1 MIGKLEDVTYTS
13 KCCKAEIKAKIL
25 SQQLSNFYGSY

>member
-13 KCCKAEIKAKIL
+13 KCCKAKIKAKH
-25 SQQLSNFYGSY
+25 SFSTVE

>member
-13 KCCKAEIKAKIL
+13 KCCKAKIKATH
-25 SQQLSNFYGSY
+25 SFSTVE